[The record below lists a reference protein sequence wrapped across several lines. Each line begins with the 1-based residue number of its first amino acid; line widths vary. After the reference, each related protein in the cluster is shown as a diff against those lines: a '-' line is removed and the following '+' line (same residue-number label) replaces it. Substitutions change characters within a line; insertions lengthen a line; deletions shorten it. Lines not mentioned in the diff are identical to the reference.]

1 MSNPNFTL
9 KVYRRISWPLIFIS
23 TFSELL
29 LLGKINRP
37 NCLAISFSFGL
48 LHRQICLSDGGNIA
62 RSEIELKKT
71 IFVNDLEKS
80 ALLLK
85 ILDNSLLLKSKFY
98 EVFKEQSWPEAF
110 CFRYGKTLGHILRTT
125 RFILWNNNRNTKQ
138 TKYRLHPAGTVL

>member
-37 NCLAISFSFGL
+37 SCLAISFSFGL
-48 LHRQICLSDGGNIA
+48 LHIQICLSDGGNIA

-71 IFVNDLEKS
+71 IFVHDKKKS

-110 CFRYGKTLGHILRTT
+110 CFRYGKTLGHTLRTT

>member
-1 MSNPNFTL
+1 M
-9 KVYRRISWPLIFIS
+9 
-23 TFSELL
+23 
-29 LLGKINRP
+29 LGKINRP

-71 IFVNDLEKS
+71 IFVSDLEKS

-98 EVFKEQSWPEAF
+98 KVFKEQS
-110 CFRYGKTLGHILRTT
+110 
-125 RFILWNNNRNTKQ
+125 
-138 TKYRLHPAGTVL
+138 